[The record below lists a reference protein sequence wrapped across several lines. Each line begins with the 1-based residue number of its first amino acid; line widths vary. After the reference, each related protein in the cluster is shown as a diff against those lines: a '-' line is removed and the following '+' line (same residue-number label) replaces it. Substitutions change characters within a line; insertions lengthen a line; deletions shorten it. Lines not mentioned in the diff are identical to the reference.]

1 MKSLSKKM
9 IKVSKELLKF
19 SALYVF
25 LCDDVSASQLPI
37 ETGQKLIDMLVR
49 KEMIFLILLAVV
61 ILAALI
67 RMYSKKLFNNK
78 KKELDNLNIQVPEKR
93 DSIQKEEFRK
103 LEEKYDE
110 LRNQRNLKEE
120 LRKDNVEDFDKT
132 RLLSRVELDITLDQ
146 LAKLNEKKKVEQV
159 EEEVEPIENVEVSKV
174 EVLDNENS
182 ISEIDDDKVTLKDI
196 NEELRQERE
205 DLDAEKITDEEIREA
220 EEFYNIRK
228 IGKNV
233 KNVID
238 KSMELKKRQILD
250 IALCINSNLVGAE
263 NYKTVINTFVDE
275 YIDAKYRRQC
285 EHQCKNYKALKKLVN
300 NELEKVRIKL
310 IKNINRS
317 YSDKYVNMVFNMF
330 LLINSM
336 DNIDG
341 NNLEKIILE
350 CDNLD
355 IIDKNILIKK
365 LSKIHKTYYNI
376 YFDYYN
382 KLTVDKFELIHNRK
396 IDTGGLFEVG
406 DFDVTNVSSSI
417 QFSKI
422 FSDYIIDKT
431 YNSDVILE
439 DIREVQLKLIS
450 FCVLDDLLRFNHRRK
465 YVINFP
471 DTIFKKERKVR
482 NVLNAIGD
490 GYSQNKIF
498 ILVDLET
505 VKSSKNEILKL
516 RKDGFKFIVQV
527 NAEGMKL
534 YDGIKDG
541 LSVADYLVYVGPR
554 LSKSIM
560 KDYVPS
566 YLLKKI
572 IYTDKSLLEGVVIK

>member
-61 ILAALI
+61 ILAALV
-67 RMYSKKLFNNK
+67 RMCSKKLYKNK
-78 KKELDNLNIQVPEKR
+78 KKELDNLNVQVPEKR

-132 RLLSRVELDITLDQ
+132 MLLSRVELDITLDQ
-146 LAKLNEKKKVEQV
+146 LAKLNEKKQVEQV
-159 EEEVEPIENVEVSKV
+159 EEVEPIENVEVSKV

-182 ISEIDDDKVTLKDI
+182 VSEIDDDKVTLKDI

-205 DLDAEKITDEEIREA
+205 DLDAEKTTDDEA
-220 EEFYNIRK
+220 KEADDFYNVRK

-250 IALCINSNLVGAE
+250 MALCINSNLVGAE

-275 YIDAKYRRQC
+275 YVDVKYRRQC
-285 EHQCKNYKALKKLVN
+285 EHQCKNSKTLKKLVN

-310 IKNINRS
+310 IKNVNRS

-330 LLINSM
+330 LIINSM

-355 IIDKNILIKK
+355 IIDKDILIKK

-382 KLTVDKFELIHNRK
+382 KLTVDKFELIHNKK

-431 YNSDVILE
+431 YNSDIILE
-439 DIREVQLKLIS
+439 DIREVQLKLVS
-450 FCVLDDLLRFNHRRK
+450 FCVLDDLLRFNHKRK

-471 DTIFKKERKVR
+471 GTVFKKERKVR
-482 NVLNAIGD
+482 TVLNAIGD
-490 GYSQNKIF
+490 GYSQNKVF

-505 VKSSKNEILKL
+505 VKSSKDVILKL

>member
-9 IKVSKELLKF
+9 IKVSERLLKF
-19 SALYVF
+19 SALYIF

-37 ETGQKLIDMLVR
+37 ETSQKLIDMLIR

-61 ILAALI
+61 LLVALV
-67 RMYSKKLFNNK
+67 RMYSKKLYKDK
-78 KKELDNLNIQVPEKR
+78 KKELDALNVQVPEKK

-120 LRKDNVEDFDKT
+120 FRKDNAEDFDKT
-132 RLLSRVELDITLDQ
+132 MLLSRVELDITLDQ
-146 LAKLNEKKKVEQV
+146 LAKFKEKKQNEQEETVIEESNDVSTVEIV
-159 EEEVEPIENVEVSKV
+159 DTENTV
-174 EVLDNENS
+174 
-182 ISEIDDDKVTLKDI
+182 SEIDDDKVSLKDI

-205 DLDAEKITDEEIREA
+205 ELDADKATDEEVKEA
-220 EEFYNIRK
+220 DDFYNVRK

-250 IALCINSNLVGAE
+250 MAVCINSNLIGAE

-275 YIDAKYRRQC
+275 YVDVKYRRQC
-285 EHQCKNYKALKKLVN
+285 EHQCKNSKTLKKLVN
-300 NELEKVRIKL
+300 NELEKVRIRL
-310 IKNINRS
+310 IKNVNRS
-317 YSDKYVNMVFNMF
+317 YSDNYVNMVFNMF
-330 LLINSM
+330 LLINSL

-350 CDNLD
+350 CNNLD

-382 KLTVDKFELIHNRK
+382 KLTVDKFELIHNKK

-431 YNSDVILE
+431 YNSDIILE
-439 DIREVQLKLIS
+439 DIREVQLKLVS
-450 FCVLDDLLRFNHRRK
+450 FCVLDDLLRFNHKRK

-471 DTIFKKERKVR
+471 GTIFKKERKVR
-482 NVLNAIGD
+482 TVLNAISD
-490 GYSQNKIF
+490 GYSQNKVF
-498 ILVDLET
+498 ILLDLET
-505 VKSSKNEILKL
+505 IKSSKDVIVKL
-516 RKDGFKFIVQV
+516 RKEGFKFIVQV

-541 LSVADYLVYVGPR
+541 LSIADYLVYIGPR

-560 KDYVPS
+560 KEYVPS
-566 YLLKKI
+566 YLMKKI
-572 IYTDKSLLEGVVIK
+572 IYTDKSLLEGVVVK

>member
-49 KEMIFLILLAVV
+49 KEMISLILLAVV
-61 ILAALI
+61 ILAALV
-67 RMYSKKLFNNK
+67 RMYSKKLFKNK

-120 LRKDNVEDFDKT
+120 LRKDNAEDFDKT
-132 RLLSRVELDITLDQ
+132 RLLSRIELDITLDQ
-146 LAKLNEKKKVEQV
+146 LAKLNEKKQVEQV
-159 EEEVEPIENVEVSKV
+159 AEEVEPIENLEVSKV

-205 DLDAEKITDEEIREA
+205 DLDAEKITDEEIKEA
-220 EEFYNIRK
+220 EEFYSVRK

-275 YIDAKYRRQC
+275 YIEAKYRRQC
-285 EHQCKNYKALKKLVN
+285 EHQCKNSKTLKKLVN
-300 NELEKVRIKL
+300 NELDKVRIKL

-382 KLTVDKFELIHNRK
+382 KLTVDKFELIHNKK

-490 GYSQNKIF
+490 GYSQNKVF